1 LYQNQ
6 TIDPVITK
14 SSPLYAGRIGWTYNH
29 ADYGKNRNQ
38 LFNQVFFNRNR
49 FRFTNFIPVFR
60 SLNYLRKNNIQ
71 ILPEKTC
78 KDNYF

>member
-6 TIDPVITK
+6 TIDLVSTK
-14 SSPLYAGRIGWTYNH
+14 PAPLYAGEVNGTYNH
-29 ADYGKNRNQ
+29 VNSWKNKDQ

-60 SLNYLRKNNIQ
+60 SL
-71 ILPEKTC
+71 
-78 KDNYF
+78 